1 MKIKLSGSALQVSVV
16 EVPAAPVLKGFSSN
30 NVPGPPSSG
39 TKLAMKAEIRRIL
52 SVPGVG
58 AGPARILAET
68 FQFGSLVRPAL
79 CTGGLSVPLVTKL
92 MTAES

>member
-1 MKIKLSGSALQVSVV
+1 LSSIKIKLFGSACHTSVV
-16 EVPAAPVLKGFSSN
+16 EEPGAPVLKGFSSN

-39 TKLAMKAEIRRIL
+39 TKLAMKAEIRRVL
-52 SVPGVG
+52 SVPVWLL
-58 AGPARILAET
+58 RMLAET